1 MDNSIQTHKF
11 IIAKR
16 GQWHVRISP
25 IIIVTILILSSA
37 SLPLLLEPIEGH
49 DSFVEKSSETPSTD
63 VTEIVSNPKMPSGS
77 GFVGIPDRRGD
88 GTDRFHLRTDSISI
102 ILETGKVSYLLPDR
116 AGIESHLVTVG
127 FEGSSDVEPCGRDPS
142 GHSLNYYIGSERMG
156 WISDAKTFRTVVY
169 ANIYDR
175 IDLRFDSDGERV
187 KYEFVI
193 HPGADPSVIRLRV
206 DGHDTL
212 TVTKSGA
219 MAISTPLGLILDD
232 HLEAMYSDGDTGKV
246 GCSFNLLDEDTYG
259 FTVGPY
265 DTGRTLI
272 IDPLIATTY
281 LGGDSM
287 DTSTDVAVDDDGF
300 TYIVGQTSSG
310 DFPTTP
316 GVLQPLKED
325 GKDVFASK
333 LDPSGTTLLWS
344 TFIGGMGDEE
354 ATGVVLDS
362 DGNLLMTGTTNSS
375 DFPVTTG
382 VLQGSM
388 NGGYQDAFV
397 LRLDGE
403 DGSLMHSTF
412 VGGNETDLSHD
423 IAVSDT
429 GRVYIVGETTSTDFP
444 TTASAYQ
451 MAIGFAQK
459 TAFVSVLT
467 ADLGV
472 MQYSSVFGKA
482 RSTIA
487 RAIAVDGT
495 GRAYLTGDTDNAVLP
510 TRNAIQEHLIDGWE
524 AFYAIFDPWASNDAS
539 LVMSSYL
546 GGLGDDRAYGIDI
559 DDSGSIVLTGKTSS
573 SEFPATVGVFQ
584 KELRGGF
591 DAFVFKYQGGP
602 SRVAFSTYIGGM
614 GNDEGHSVRLDEN
627 GNIHLTGTT
636 TSNDF
641 PTTLVALQRTFGGD
655 QDAFYT
661 IMNESGAD
669 LLYSSFLGG
678 RNADEGNGIDVN
690 PGMNVTI
697 VGSTGSNDLPTH
709 KGAYQEDHAGGIIDG
724 FVSSFSMAFQPPTVE
739 LGPDMTISLGQTAEL
754 DGTNSSDDVGIV
766 NWTWRFEYDGRT
778 VVLHGPTTEFTFDK
792 VGIFQVSLTV
802 RDGDELTSADLMNVT
817 VVDMTPPTAD
827 AGSDQT
833 IDQGEKAN
841 LDGTLSTDDVRIVDY
856 QWTFEYEGELR
867 TLTGALRSF
876 TFEIP
881 GVYEVTLTVADHVG
895 LKDSDTMLVTV
906 LDIVPPLDPTIPSSP
921 IYSNVPWSIIAGTA
935 EPGSLVE
942 VMTGTIVL
950 ASSDVDGD
958 GNWAVNITL
967 EGSETI
973 VRVRAVDGAGN
984 VGDPSSELTIIL
996 DTTPPTPYA
1005 GADVTQRVDTEV
1017 TLDGSGSSDDTAI
1030 ATYEWAFT
1038 IGGTPVTMEGKT
1050 ATYTFGDPAVVIVT
1064 LSVTDVA
1071 GNVATDTMEVT
1082 VIPENQAPVLAQGGI
1097 RPVEGRTDT
1106 KFTFTV
1112 TFTDANGDDGVVWVN
1127 IDGTNHQMT
1136 PDPDDIE
1143 TTDGQEFTYS
1153 TKLTTGVHNFYFTGE
1168 GPYGLEALGPS
1179 AGASNSMASPDV
1191 AEEDGGISSLVWVLV
1206 IVIALAAVVVGLFY
1220 AKRRRKDRT

>member
-1 MDNSIQTHKF
+1 MR
-11 IIAKR
+11 II
-16 GQWHVRISP
+16 P
-25 IIIVTILILSSA
+25 IIIVTILIVSTA
-37 SLPLLLEPIEGH
+37 SLFPLLEAIGGH
-49 DSFVEKSSETPSTD
+49 DSLEEKTSETPSTEA
-63 VTEIVSNPKMPSGS
+63 TEIVSNPETPSGS
-77 GFVGIPDRRGD
+77 CFVGIPDRRGG
-88 GTDRFHLRTDSISI
+88 GTDRFHLRTDSLSI
-102 ILETGKVSYLLPDR
+102 LLETGKVSYLLPDR
-116 AGIESHLVTVG
+116 AGSESHLVTVG
-127 FEGSSDVEPCGRDPS
+127 FEGSSDVEPRGRDPR

-169 ANIYDR
+169 ADIYDGV
-175 IDLRFDSDGERV
+175 DLRFDSDCERV

-193 HPGADPSVIRLRV
+193 YPGADPSVIRLRV

-212 TVTKSGA
+212 SVTKGGA

-232 HLEAMYSDGDTGKV
+232 HLEAMYSGGDTGKV
-246 GCSFNLLDEDTYG
+246 VCSFNLFDEDTYG

-272 IDPLIATTY
+272 IDPLITTTY
-281 LGGDSM
+281 LGGGSM

-316 GVLQPLKED
+316 GVLQPLKEG

-344 TFIGGMGDEE
+344 TFIGGLGDEE
-354 ATGVVLDS
+354 ATGVVLDA

-472 MQYSSVFGKA
+472 MQYSSVFGRA

-487 RAIAVDGT
+487 RAIVVDGT
-495 GRAYLTGDTDNAVLP
+495 GQVYLTGDTDNAVLP

-524 AFYAIFDPWASNDAS
+524 AFYAILDPWASNDAS

-546 GGLGDDRAYGIDI
+546 GGLGDDHAYGIDI
-559 DDSGSIVLTGKTSS
+559 DDSGSLVLTGKTSS
-573 SEFPATVGVFQ
+573 SEFPATVGVYQ

-591 DAFVFKYQGGP
+591 DAFVFKYRGGP
-602 SRVAFSTYIGGM
+602 SRIVFSTFIGGN
-614 GNDEGHSVRLDEN
+614 GNDEGHSAKLDDN
-627 GNIHLTGTT
+627 GNIHLAGTT
-636 TSNDF
+636 TSSDF
-641 PTTLVALQRTFGGD
+641 PTTLVALQRTLGGD

-661 IMNESGAD
+661 ILNESGAD
-669 LLYSSFLGG
+669 LLYSTFLGG
-678 RNADEGNGIDVN
+678 RDADVGNGIDVN

-709 KGAYQEDHAGGIIDG
+709 PGAYQEDHAGGTTDG
-724 FVSSFSMAFQPPTVE
+724 FMSSFSMAFQPPTVE
-739 LGPDMTISLGQTAEL
+739 LGPDLTISLGQTAEL

-778 VVLHGPTTEFTFDK
+778 VVLYGPTTEFTFNK

-817 VVDMTPPTAD
+817 VVDLTPPTAE

-833 IDQGEKAN
+833 IDQGDVAN
-841 LDGTLSTDDVRIVDY
+841 LDGSLSTDNVRIVDY
-856 QWTFEYEGELR
+856 QWTFEYDGELR
-867 TLTGALRSF
+867 TLTGASRSF

-881 GVYEVTLTVADHVG
+881 GAYEVTLTVTDHVG
-895 LKDSDTMLVTV
+895 LEGSDKMLVTV
-906 LDIVPPLDPTIPSSP
+906 LDIVPPQAPTIPSSP
-921 IYSNVPWSIIAGTA
+921 VSSSVPWFIVVGTA

-942 VMTGTIVL
+942 VMVGANVL
-950 ASSDVDGD
+950 ASTEVDGD

-967 EGSETI
+967 EESETI

-984 VGDPSSELTIIL
+984 IGASSPELRIL
-996 DTTPPTPYA
+996 LETPPPNEPP
-1005 GADVTQRVDTEV
+1005 VI
-1017 TLDGSGSSDDTAI
+1017 SD
-1030 ATYEWAFT
+1030 
-1038 IGGTPVTMEGKT
+1038 
-1050 ATYTFGDPAVVIVT
+1050 
-1064 LSVTDVA
+1064 L
-1071 GNVATDTMEVT
+1071 N
-1082 VIPENQAPVLAQGGI
+1082 IPENGHVI
-1097 RPVEGRTDT
+1097 MEGTALFLSGRVTDDHGVAWVRVSVNDGVPT
-1106 KFTFTV
+1106 NVPLDGDDRFNTVFNPGVGDHQVDITARDIHGLETHLTINFTV
-1112 TFTDANGDDGVVWVN
+1112 EELHDEPPF
-1127 IDGTNHQMT
+1127 
-1136 PDPDDIE
+1136 PP
-1143 TTDGQEFTYS
+1143 
-1153 TKLTTGVHNFYFTGE
+1153 
-1168 GPYGLEALGPS
+1168 
-1179 AGASNSMASPDV
+1179 
-1191 AEEDGGISSLVWVLV
+1191 EEDENWTWLYLMIAV
-1206 IVIALAAVVVGLFY
+1206 IVIVVVVAVVLLV
-1220 AKRRRKDRT
+1220 KRRDVGTSR